1 MKKILIYGVII
12 FLFSCL
18 FIDNNEIKND
28 EIRLRII
35 GNSNEE
41 NDIYI
46 KEKIKEECFIIL
58 KDILDRDS
66 KSYDLV
72 INDLKENIN
81 IIREKIERIYSN
93 VEVTLTEETYPLK
106 VNNNNMEYNKKV
118 ITLLVKI
125 DKANGDNYYTT
136 LYPEFI
142 QADEEKIIYKSIF
155 LELLE
160 KLKDGK

>member
-72 INDLKENIN
+72 INDLEENIN

-93 VEVTLTEETYPLK
+93 VEVTLKEETYPLK

>member
-72 INDLKENIN
+72 INDLEENIN
-81 IIREKIERIYSN
+81 IIREKIEKIYSN
-93 VEVTLTEETYPLK
+93 VEVTLKEETYPLK

-160 KLKDGK
+160 KLKGGK

>member
-72 INDLKENIN
+72 INDLEENIN

-93 VEVTLTEETYPLK
+93 VEVTLKEETYPLK

-125 DKANGDNYYTT
+125 DKVNGDNYYTT